1 VEARPSFKKMV
12 LDYEA
17 QVLDQFTAAQ
27 RLASGAA

>member
-1 VEARPSFKKMV
+1 MV

-27 RLASGAA
+27 RPATGAA